1 MCKNG
6 EIKKETLKEG
16 IKTTIQHSCIS
27 SPLVTTVLQDSTT
40 ERTLPCSILTPW
52 APEKSR
58 NEVSM
63 EKVSGSSSAESC
75 KVPVAPWEDVAVE
88 IKDGDERAVIC
99 KRESLWEE
107 NCTSESF
114 SSTPVNQ
121 NSSTISLDVHN
132 IGE

>member
-6 EIKKETLKEG
+6 EIKKENLKEG

-40 ERTLPCSILTPW
+40 ERTLPCSIL
-52 APEKSR
+52 APEKLRSD
-58 NEVSM
+58 VST
-63 EKVSGSSSAESC
+63 ETVSGSSSAESC

-88 IKDGDERAVIC
+88 IKDGDEREVIC
-99 KRESLWEE
+99 KRE
-107 NCTSESF
+107 SESF
-114 SSTPVNQ
+114 SSTPGNQ
-121 NSSTISLDVHN
+121 NSSTISLDVYN

>member
-1 MCKNG
+1 MCKNA
-6 EIKKETLKEG
+6 EIKKENLKEG
-16 IKTTIQHSCIS
+16 KKRTIQHSCIS

-52 APEKSR
+52 APEKLKSD
-58 NEVSM
+58 VSM
-63 EKVSGSSSAESC
+63 EKVSGSSAAESC

-88 IKDGDERAVIC
+88 IKDGDEREVIC

-121 NSSTISLDVHN
+121 NSSTMSLDVYN